1 MWELEKFISPSI
13 ILSAFNPAICPSTY
27 VLTALILSVLT
38 AIEVGIFY
46 ITSLGYWMI
55 PILAILSIGKFALVV
70 MVNMHL
76 KYETKLITIL
86 FLSGLLLAT
95 AVVFALMILFR
106 SF

>member
-1 MWELEKFISPSI
+1 MINEETSNHPTPK
-13 ILSAFNPAICPSTY
+13 TY

-38 AIEVGIFY
+38 GIEVGIFY

-55 PILAILSIGKFALVV
+55 PILAILSSGKFALVV
-70 MVNMHL
+70 LVYMPL
-76 KYETKLITIL
+76 KYATKLFTIL

>member
-1 MWELEKFISPSI
+1 
-13 ILSAFNPAICPSTY
+13 
-27 VLTALILSVLT
+27 
-38 AIEVGIFY
+38 
-46 ITSLGYWMI
+46 MI

-70 MVNMHL
+70 MVYMHL
-76 KYETKLITIL
+76 KYETKLFTIL

>member
-1 MWELEKFISPSI
+1 MINEETSNHPTPK
-13 ILSAFNPAICPSTY
+13 TY
-27 VLTALILSVLT
+27 VITALILSVLT

-70 MVNMHL
+70 MVYMHL
-76 KYETKLITIL
+76 KYETKLFTIL